1 MAQEAVAAAYQA
13 QEDVLAGLCASAPS
27 NDVRDCLR
35 MYNPQSNNKQ
45 HRTEFSKCQ
54 KPTLIATLDY
64 LGIPGHDQ
72 YNKPTCINVLI
83 CRIQNLFP
91 DDCSI
96 CGTKYC
102 ISLNDVPLLS
112 CEICGQGSHNLC
124 VLKQLKVPDEQQAAF
139 TPALARASF
148 NPNDLP
154 GIHYLCGACEK
165 VTIPAKETG
174 MLKKKAAVANPG
186 QSVDSWMSLTNGAPS
201 TEKEEEG
208 VPAASSAHKDDNA
221 ETAEGETPNGPGVVP
236 AAEIKEDAVEPVHP
250 SGSEKKIC
258 PFYRKG
264 TCRYGASGKNCPH
277 DHPRP
282 CKKLIQHGNKA
293 PNGCTLGRDRC
304 ENFHPKMCPTSLN
317 KGECFNS
324 ECKLRHVNGT
334 KRTKDLNVDN
344 KNPNQTKG
352 NSLVQG
358 NKEGTSSQPED
369 FLGALRLLKEE
380 MMAEMDKKLE
390 MLKPA
395 QAQPTPQMMNFHS
408 SALQGQPLMWNQTP
422 QTNLG
427 GWNPSMTYQMMPGS
441 TPAQPV
447 IMHMTP
453 TPPRI

>member
-1 MAQEAVAAAYQA
+1 M
-13 QEDVLAGLCASAPS
+13 
-27 NDVRDCLR
+27 
-35 MYNPQSNNKQ
+35 
-45 HRTEFSKCQ
+45 
-54 KPTLIATLDY
+54 
-64 LGIPGHDQ
+64 
-72 YNKPTCINVLI
+72 
-83 CRIQNLFP
+83 
-91 DDCSI
+91 
-96 CGTKYC
+96 
-102 ISLNDVPLLS
+102 
-112 CEICGQGSHNLC
+112 
-124 VLKQLKVPDEQQAAF
+124 LKQLKVPDEQQAVF
-139 TPALARASF
+139 MPAQARASF

-174 MLKKKAAVANPG
+174 MLKKKSTAANLG
-186 QSVDSWMSLTNGAPS
+186 QSVDSWMSLTNGAAS
-201 TEKEEEG
+201 TEKEEG
-208 VPAASSAHKDDNA
+208 STMDGNSAHRDDNA
-221 ETAEGETPNGPGVVP
+221 ETAEGHLPNGPIDVSEEGK
-236 AAEIKEDAVEPVHP
+236 KEDAGEAVHP
-250 SGSEKKIC
+250 SGTEKKIC

-282 CKKLIQHGNKA
+282 CKKLLQHGNKA
-293 PNGCTLGRDRC
+293 PNGCTLGRDKC

-317 KGECFNS
+317 KGECFNA

-334 KRTKDLNVDN
+334 KRTKEANMGH
-344 KNPNQTKG
+344 KNQNNQPKSNSLDQGKMEG
-352 NSLVQG
+352 NSP
-358 NKEGTSSQPED
+358 KSED

-395 QAQPTPQMMNFHS
+395 QSQPTPQMMNFHS

-427 GWNPSMTYQMMPGS
+427 GWNPSMTYQMMPGG
-441 TPAQPV
+441 TPAHPV